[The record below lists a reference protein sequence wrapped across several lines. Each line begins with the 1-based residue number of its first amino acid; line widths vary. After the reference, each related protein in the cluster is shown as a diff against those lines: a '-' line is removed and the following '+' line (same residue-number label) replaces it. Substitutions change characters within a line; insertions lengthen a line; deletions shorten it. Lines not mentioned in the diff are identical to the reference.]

1 MDIQQLQEIQKS
13 YRSKKVLGE
22 QAQKTLDAC
31 KRGMADDAYAFSEGL
46 TEYLNKNFKRK
57 WIRWKN
63 PLNPETE
70 FFKFAICFEQ
80 SGRNVSVLC
89 SQELD
94 VSYKGDVPR
103 VKHFRYSECFP
114 MTMDCKDCSL
124 TDFSTEP
131 VDEKRLTHSLNLQ
144 SKFRRNNYEQVQ
156 RYCKQAPEDL
166 HVRS

>member
-1 MDIQQLQEIQKS
+1 MDIQQLQEIQKA

-31 KRGMADDAYAFSEGL
+31 KRGMTDDAYAFSEGL
-46 TEYLNKNFKRK
+46 TKYLNENFKRK

-63 PLNPETE
+63 PLNPEVE

-103 VKHFRYSECFP
+103 GKAFP
-114 MTMDCKDCSL
+114 LFGMLPDDYGLQGLFPYGFQHGTRGRKKD
-124 TDFSTEP
+124 
-131 VDEKRLTHSLNLQ
+131 
-144 SKFRRNNYEQVQ
+144 
-156 RYCKQAPEDL
+156 
-166 HVRS
+166 

>member
-31 KRGMADDAYAFSEGL
+31 KRGMTDDAYAFSEGL
-46 TEYLNKNFKRK
+46 TKYLNENFKRK

-80 SGRNVSVLC
+80 SGCNVSVLC

-131 VDEKRLTHSLNLQ
+131 VDEKKINAFIKLA
-144 SKFRRNNYEQVQ
+144 KQVS
-156 RYCKQAPEDL
+156 EE
-166 HVRS
+166 